1 MRILALVL
9 CVFFCNICFAK
20 DKCRFANKKLTKIEK
35 YVLDGQ
41 NEKALKL
48 LLDIDTICNDPFF
61 FTSLGDLHY
70 ALKKIK
76 KAHSCYLKSYNLNG
90 LISFNSLSVINFLK
104 SSYSIGEY
112 DIFNMVIN
120 NNKFKLDVNNNI
132 ELKKLIEKNNF
143 AFNHKRDSVYF
154 NPVSLSINS
163 SSDEYFPSM
172 PINSDIIIY
181 TYRDSSADFQD
192 EDFYISRKIDD
203 NWTDPVRL
211 GDNINSEYRE
221 GALSVGL
228 DGTDVFFAS
237 CHRPD
242 SYGGCDLY
250 YSTLINDTLWSDAYN
265 MGSVIN
271 TEYWESQPSI
281 SSDGNL
287 LFFTSNRHG
296 GYGGADIWMS
306 KKHNNK
312 WLAPVNMGP
321 SINTSS
327 DEGTPFL
334 HFDNKTFY
342 FSSKGH
348 KGFGGFDLYVA
359 DIDYSGAIKNV
370 KNIGYPINTHHD
382 ESGLIVSKD
391 GLNSYYTS
399 NANNNLDIYS
409 FQLPLSVKSSP
420 VAIINGMVIDSIS
433 RLGLA
438 ANILINKFDDSEDY
452 NMLSDPSGVFSYSI
466 PLESEFSISVLC
478 DGYDFF
484 SSNYELKHE
493 ESQKNITIVLNRLNV
508 GNKINLDNIYYEF
521 DDFSL
526 KKESL
531 IEIKKFAN
539 YLIVNSNLKV
549 EIGGHTDNIGTTVYN
564 LELSNRRAQ
573 SVYNELINFG
583 VSPKQLTYKGYGSS
597 LPLVDGDSEEDRLK
611 NRRTEVKVI
620 GSYE

>member
-1 MRILALVL
+1 MRILALVV
-9 CVFFCNICFAK
+9 CVFLCSIVDAK
-20 DKCRFANKKLTKIEK
+20 DKCRFANKKLKKVEK
-35 YVLDGQ
+35 YIVDGY

-48 LLDIDTICNDPFF
+48 LLDIDTLCNDPLF

-70 ALKKIK
+70 SLKNVK

-90 LISFNSLSVINFLK
+90 VLSFNILSIMNFLK
-104 SSYSIGEY
+104 SSYSTGKY
-112 DIFNMVIN
+112 DIFNDVISDDH
-120 NNKFKLDVNNNI
+120 FTLYANNNI

-143 AFNHKRDSVYF
+143 AFNHKKDSVYF
-154 NPVSLSINS
+154 NPVSLRINS
-163 SSDEYFPSM
+163 LSDEYFPSM
-172 PINSDIIIY
+172 PINSDVIIY
-181 TYRDSSADFQD
+181 TYRNPNADFQD
-192 EDFYISRKIDD
+192 EDFYMSRKVDN
-203 NWTDPVRL
+203 NWTDPLRL

-221 GALSVGL
+221 GALSVSL
-228 DGTDVFFAS
+228 DGTDIFFAS

-250 YSTLINDTLWSDAYN
+250 YSTLINDTLWSEAYN
-265 MGSVIN
+265 MGSIIN

-281 SSDGNL
+281 SADGNV
-287 LFFTSNRHG
+287 LFFTSNRYG
-296 GYGGADIWMS
+296 GYGGSDIWMS
-306 KKHNNK
+306 KKYNNK
-312 WLAPVNMGP
+312 WLNPVNMGP

-359 DIDYSGAIKNV
+359 EIDASGVVKNV
-370 KNIGYPINTHHD
+370 KNIGYPVNTHHD

-409 FQLPLSVKSSP
+409 FQLPLTAKSSP

-438 ANILINKFDDSEDY
+438 ANILINKFGDSKDY
-452 NMLSDPSGVFSYSI
+452 NIFSDPSGVFSYSI
-466 PLESEFSISVLC
+466 PLESNFSVSVLC

-484 SSNYELKHE
+484 SSNYKLQYGEY
-493 ESQKNITIVLNRLNV
+493 QKNITIVLNRLNV

-531 IEIKKFAN
+531 VEIQKFAN

-549 EIGGHTDNIGTTVYN
+549 EIGGHTDNIGSISYN

-583 VSPKQLTYKGYGSS
+583 VSPNQLTYKGYGSAF
-597 LPLVDGDSEEDRLK
+597 PLVDGDSEEDRLK